1 MVREGIEE
9 GAQSARIEELAQL
22 LAHHSDLYYNEAAP
36 VITDA
41 EYDLLFDELKRLD
54 PTHPQLDRVGSDPA
68 PGSVKVEHLF
78 PMQSLDKASEVA
90 EISHFVAQ
98 T

>member
-54 PTHPQLDRVGSDPA
+54 PTHPQLDRVGSDP
-68 PGSVKVEHLF
+68 
-78 PMQSLDKASEVA
+78 
-90 EISHFVAQ
+90 EIGRAHV
-98 T
+98 